1 MKQPTCDH
9 VGFFTRNAKELAVFY
24 TKILDFELIH
34 DSMLSKSIVQTI
46 FGLADDCR
54 FVKLRKNDFIVE
66 IFEPVSTELQKR
78 VSGIVGINH
87 WGYCANN
94 RTAFVQKCRRDGLPV
109 IEIDRNGR
117 SAYFLIDPDGN
128 RIEIG
133 DCSK

>member
-78 VSGIVGINH
+78 VS
-87 WGYCANN
+87 
-94 RTAFVQKCRRDGLPV
+94 
-109 IEIDRNGR
+109 
-117 SAYFLIDPDGN
+117 
-128 RIEIG
+128 
-133 DCSK
+133 